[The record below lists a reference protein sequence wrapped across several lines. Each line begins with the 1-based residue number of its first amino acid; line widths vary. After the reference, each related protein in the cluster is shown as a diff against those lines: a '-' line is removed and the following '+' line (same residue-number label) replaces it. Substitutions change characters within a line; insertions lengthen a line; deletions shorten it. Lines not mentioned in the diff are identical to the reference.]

1 MFRNSSL
8 RTARAIRGASK
19 RRLHLES
26 NSGVGLLSK
35 YIPGARVTA
44 ETSTAGVPIRLLASR
59 GLNVPVFE
67 AEKDGKSVV
76 LPLDISSASLPAGTN
91 AWLGDIGIQA
101 GEREA
106 TTKALQGVWDAW
118 RNNGLLRVSGK
129 LESNGHGTELTG
141 VTVIADDFALS
152 KYPANKALGDEKR
165 IHPLERTAAEGSL
178 FYHKNRTG
186 GNIAC
191 YGYGAGIAMS
201 SMDAL
206 VAEGGTPA
214 NFLDGGG
221 GATVANVKAAM
232 SVIMNDPDAKV
243 IFVNSFG
250 GITKMDLIAEEMVK
264 FINAWKAEGKHV
276 PRIVARLRG
285 TGEESAREILN
296 KAAIPEIEYF
306 NDLRPAA
313 AEAVRLAGGPK
324 SAESSSAA
332 AAAAASVPVTFSR
345 DGQYE
350 QTLRNLTVKQS
361 DPVMV
366 LGAGKASQANNLISK
381 NYGTNIVGTVA
392 PRKGGQEMIG
402 KPVFNTVK
410 EGVAALKPRIAS
422 VFVPPFAAA
431 DAIIECIEAEIPL
444 VVAYAEGIPTQEQLK
459 VQRALRSQNKT
470 RVVGANCPGVIF
482 PHERV
487 KLGIQPLQVHS
498 PGCVGIATRSGT
510 ISYELAA
517 QTTALGLGQSAV
529 YGLGGDPFPSTRTWE
544 ALQLILEDPKA
555 KFGVLVGEVG
565 GQMEEEAAQVY
576 QDYLAN
582 LKPGEVAKPIVGFVA
597 GAATE
602 RGLMYGHAG
611 AVWWNQN
618 ETAVAKRQVWKDAGF
633 IMADTL
639 GDLGPLIKETADK
652 MGL

>member
-8 RTARAIRGASK
+8 RTARAVRGASK

-26 NSGVGLLSK
+26 NSGAGLLSK

-76 LPLDISSASLPAGTN
+76 LPLDITSASLPAGTN

-129 LESNGHGTELTG
+129 IESNGHGTELTG
-141 VTVIADDFALS
+141 VKVIADDFALT
-152 KYPANKALGDEKR
+152 KYPETKALGDEKR

-232 SVIMNDPDAKV
+232 SVVMNDPDAKV

-264 FINAWKAEGKHV
+264 YINACKAEGKHV

-285 TGEESAREILN
+285 TGEESAREILK

-306 NDLRPAA
+306 SDLRPAA

-324 SAESSSAA
+324 HAESSSAA

-350 QTLRNLTVKQS
+350 QTLRNLTVTKN

-392 PRKGGQEMIG
+392 PKKGGQEMVG

-482 PHERV
+482 PHERI

-544 ALQLILEDPKA
+544 ALQLILDDPKA

-565 GQMEEEAAQVY
+565 GQMEEEAAQV
-576 QDYLAN
+576 L
-582 LKPGEVAKPIVGFVA
+582 GEVAKPIVGFVA

>member
-1 MFRNSSL
+1 M
-8 RTARAIRGASK
+8 
-19 RRLHLES
+19 
-26 NSGVGLLSK
+26 
-35 YIPGARVTA
+35 TA
-44 ETSTAGVPIRLLASR
+44 ESSTAGVPIRLLASR
-59 GLNVPVFE
+59 HLNVPVFE
-67 AEKDGKSVV
+67 AEMDGKPVV
-76 LPLDISSASLPAGTN
+76 LPLDITSASLPAGTN
-91 AWLGDIGIQA
+91 AWLSDLGIKAGD
-101 GEREA
+101 REA
-106 TTKALQGVWDAW
+106 TAKALQGVWDAW
-118 RNNGLLRVSGK
+118 RTNGLLRVSGK
-129 LESNGHGTELTG
+129 LDSNGHGTELTG
-141 VTVIADDFALS
+141 IKIIADDFALN
-152 KYPANKALGDEKR
+152 KYPANRALGDENR

-178 FYHKNRTG
+178 FYHKNRSG

-201 SMDAL
+201 TMDAL
-206 VAEGGTPA
+206 VAAGGTPA

-221 GATVANVKAAM
+221 GATVANVRAAM
-232 SVIMNDPDAKV
+232 SVIMNDKDAKV

-264 FINAWKAEGKHV
+264 YINAWRAEGKPV

-285 TGEESAREILN
+285 TGEESARAILTE
-296 KAAIPEIEYF
+296 AAIPEIEYF
-306 NDLRPAA
+306 SDLRPAA

-324 SAESSSAA
+324 PAETGAA
-332 AAAAASVPVTFSR
+332 AAAAAAAAVPVTFSR

-350 QTLRNLTVKQS
+350 QTMRNLIVQKD

-366 LGAGKASQANNLISK
+366 LGMGKASQANNLISK
-381 NYGTNIVGTVA
+381 NYGTNIVGAVA
-392 PRKGGQEMIG
+392 PKKGGQEMLG
-402 KPVFNTVK
+402 KPVFNTVQ
-410 EGVAALKPRIAS
+410 EGVAALKPRIAT
-422 VFVPPFAAA
+422 VFVPPVAAA

-459 VQRALRSQNKT
+459 VQRVLRSQNKT

-487 KLGIQPLQVHS
+487 KLGIQPLYVHS

-576 QDYLAN
+576 RDYLAN

-611 AVWWNQN
+611 AVWWEQS
-618 ETAVAKRQVWKDAGF
+618 ETAVAKRQVWRDAGF
-633 IMADTL
+633 VMADTL

-652 MGL
+652 LGL